1 MGGGLWSVA
10 ARPLQTA
17 NEGYDLAIAVIGLDW
32 GPHDGCVQVAVYQ
45 WQSVDD
51 LAPGVVMGGQWI
63 WAPTISSK
71 AFFAASLSGASS
83 RGLFVDTI
91 TSGLELAI

>member
-10 ARPLQTA
+10 ARPLQTT
-17 NEGYDLAIAVIGLDW
+17 NKGYDSAIAVIEVDC
-32 GPHDGCVQVAVYQ
+32 GPHDGYVQVAVYQ

-51 LAPGVVMGGQWI
+51 LAPDVVMGAQWI
-63 WAPTISSK
+63 WAPTILSK